1 MISTQAT
8 TGDESTA
15 MASNEEIADDAAL
28 AGTAD
33 AYTPVWKSTSGDVES
48 EI

>member
-1 MISTQAT
+1 
-8 TGDESTA
+8 

-28 AGTAD
+28 AGQAD
-33 AYTPVWKSTSGDVES
+33 AFTPVWKSTSGDVES